1 MQRNKSRVRFHCSD
15 PSVLTVGIIRNERF
29 TVCAEIPHSRV
40 DAPAL
45 STYTELFR
53 NLALGTN
60 MLSSEETQSRPKSP
74 DDSLLARIESHAKN
88 MAREAGAILSKYFGK
103 GKSLDIEYKDERER
117 DPVTNADKESQEFLA
132 KAITEEF
139 PDHGILGEENEDKEQ
154 EESPAPDF
162 VWVLDPLDGTK
173 NFMGGLPIYACSIG
187 VMHKGVPVAAAMFLP
202 WPAEAGGVVLHA
214 RKGGGA
220 FADDEPISVFKSDEP
235 KGNRLITLPGY
246 FGMTHSFQK
255 PMRDKVGELRVTGS
269 IAYEMAMTATGVLQY
284 SITTGPR
291 LWDAAGGVM
300 LVMEAGGLVMR
311 GHRTKRPLGLT
322 PVTKWE
328 PMESLVPSWQS
339 GKTTMKEL
347 RKWVAPLT
355 LGSPEVVRYVTAN
368 MRNRPMLRWRLRRT
382 MRKLKP
388 MRKKDEKG

>member
-1 MQRNKSRVRFHCSD
+1 MVD
-15 PSVLTVGIIRNERF
+15 VGTIFVTRIGSAAN
-29 TVCAEIPHSRV
+29 CV
-40 DAPAL
+40 DAPTL
-45 STYTELFR
+45 NTYTEFYE
-53 NLALGTN
+53 NLVLATDN
-60 MLSSEETQSRPKSP
+60 ATMTSDEEARRMQQPP
-74 DDSLLARIESHAKN
+74 DDSLLAEIESLATN
-88 MAREAGAILSKYFGK
+88 IARDAGAILSKYFGK
-103 GKSLDIEYKDERER
+103 GKSLDIEYKDKQER
-117 DPVTNADKESQEFLA
+117 DPVTNADKESQEFLV
-132 KAITEEF
+132 KAISEKF

-154 EESPAPDF
+154 EESSAPDF

-173 NFMGGLPIYACSIG
+173 NFLNGLPIYASSIG
-187 VMHKGVPVAAAMFLP
+187 IMHLGIPVAAAVFIP
-202 WPAEAGGVVLHA
+202 WPAEGGGVVLHA

-220 FADDEPISVFKSDEP
+220 FSDGEPISVFKSDEP

-246 FGMTHSFQK
+246 FGATHSFQK

-291 LWDAAGGVM
+291 LWDAAGGVL

-311 GHRTKRPLGLT
+311 GHRKKRPLGLT

-328 PMESLVPSWQS
+328 PMESLVPTWQS

-355 LGSPEVVRYVTAN
+355 LGSPEVVRYVTSN
-368 MRNRPMLRWRLRRT
+368 VRNRPMLRWRLRRA

-388 MRKKDEKG
+388 KRTKEEKG